1 MHKTSPSREKIKT
14 DAHQKIIFTQYK
26 IITMLMSIETQ

>member
-1 MHKTSPSREKIKT
+1 MQNNPFLAKQPGVLPTFLV
-14 DAHQKIIFTQYK
+14 FTQYK